1 MVISEKEKEV
11 TAYHEMGHALVGMLL
26 PNSDPVHKVTIIPR
40 GRALGVTTS
49 LPVEDTHSWSYNY
62 LESKLAMTMGGRAAE
77 KIIFNIRSSGASG
90 DIQQATRMAR
100 KMVCDWG
107 MSDILGPVNLNSNSE
122 DVFLGKEISQAK
134 DHSERTSEMIDEEV
148 RKLITDAYDK
158 AELVLRENIELL
170 HRTSKILIER
180 ETIDG
185 EELKALING
194 EELPPISKMA
204 MEAIKSIKLNKEEKI
219 ENNIENE

>member
-1 MVISEKEKEV
+1 
-11 TAYHEMGHALVGMLL
+11 
-26 PNSDPVHKVTIIPR
+26 
-40 GRALGVTTS
+40 
-49 LPVEDTHSWSYNY
+49 
-62 LESKLAMTMGGRAAE
+62 
-77 KIIFNIRSSGASG
+77 
-90 DIQQATRMAR
+90 
-100 KMVCDWG
+100 

-134 DHSERTSEMIDEEV
+134 DHSERTSELIDEEV
-148 RKLITDAYDK
+148 RKLISDAYDK

-219 ENNIENE
+219 ENNIENK